1 MNETALL
8 LGVLL
13 LAAGL
18 ILRIREKE
26 PTGKR
31 AKVMGILAFLGWIL
45 IQMGLTE
52 ALWPLLPQT
61 EAWAW
66 GLQIASL
73 VITVGAAYW
82 LLVPTWKK

>member
-8 LGVLL
+8 LGALL

-18 ILRIREKE
+18 ILRSREKE
-26 PTGKR
+26 STGKR
-31 AKVMGILAFLGWIL
+31 AKVLGILAFLGWIL
-45 IQMGLTE
+45 VQMGLTE
-52 ALWPLLPQT
+52 TLWPLLPQT
-61 EAWAW
+61 GGWAW

-73 VITVGAAYW
+73 VLTVGAAYW